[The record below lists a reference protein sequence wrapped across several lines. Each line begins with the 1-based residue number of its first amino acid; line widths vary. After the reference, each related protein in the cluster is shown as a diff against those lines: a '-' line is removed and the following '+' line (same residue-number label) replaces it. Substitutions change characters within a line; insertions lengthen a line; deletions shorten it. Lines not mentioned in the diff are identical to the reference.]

1 MERRAIRAVCGL
13 GNPGEEYAQTRH
25 NLGFMVVERVAL
37 ELGARVSRKEAQART
52 SGIANA
58 WGSQVLLFMPQT
70 FMNLSGAS
78 VKLIAAKYELDPTE
92 ILVVCDDA
100 DLPFGRVRVR
110 ASGGAGG
117 HRGLESIIAAIGKD
131 FPRLRLGMSNEYRER
146 RIRDFVLD
154 RFTKEE
160 EAALEAFLS
169 TAVDAVHSIV
179 ADGLHAAMNR
189 FNRRAPVQETPPPGV
204 TPGP

>member
-1 MERRAIRAVCGL
+1 L

-25 NLGFMVVERVAL
+25 NLGFMVVERVAA
-37 ELGARVSRKEAQART
+37 EVDARVARKEAQART
-52 SGIANA
+52 SGFVNV
-58 WGSQVLLFMPQT
+58 WGSDVLLFMPQT
-70 FMNLSGAS
+70 FMNLGGAS
-78 VKLIAAKYELDPTE
+78 VKLIAAKYEMDPRE
-92 ILVVCDDA
+92 ILIVCDDA
-100 DLPFGRVRVR
+100 DLPFGRLRIR

-160 EAALEAFLS
+160 EKSLDAFLT
-169 TAVDAVHSIV
+169 TAVDAVHAIV
-179 ADGLHAAMNR
+179 TDGLHAAMNR
-189 FNRRAPVQETPPPGV
+189 FNRASVQDAAPSDDRPA
-204 TPGP
+204 